1 MGDLREAKKALR
13 KKIREVNKQLT
24 TEYKTKA
31 SRTICD
37 RVIALPAYR
46 EAGTV
51 FCFVG
56 MDPEPD
62 TRPIIEDALAAGK
75 RVCVPLC
82 IDDHNMVAKEIRDYD
97 ADLKEG
103 MYGILEPKA
112 ELPEITRDEIE
123 FGVIPCVTCDH
134 AGNRLGHGKGYYDI
148 YLEKETFPKAMLCF
162 EKVTVEKGEIPLGR
176 YDLPIEVVI
185 TDAE

>member
-1 MGDLREAKKALR
+1 MGDIREAKKALR
-13 KKIREVNKQLT
+13 KKTREINRQLT
-24 TEYKTKA
+24 TEYKTQA
-31 SRTICD
+31 SRKICEK
-37 RVIALPAYR
+37 VIALPAYR
-46 EAGTV
+46 AADTV

-62 TRPIIEDALAAGK
+62 TRRIIEDALASGK

-82 IDDHNMVAKEIRDYD
+82 IDDHHMVAKEIRDFG

-112 ELPEITRDEIE
+112 DLPEVTREEIS

-162 EKVTVEKGEIPLGR
+162 EKVTVPVGDIPTGR
-176 YDLPIEVVI
+176 YDLPIETVI
-185 TDAE
+185 TDAD